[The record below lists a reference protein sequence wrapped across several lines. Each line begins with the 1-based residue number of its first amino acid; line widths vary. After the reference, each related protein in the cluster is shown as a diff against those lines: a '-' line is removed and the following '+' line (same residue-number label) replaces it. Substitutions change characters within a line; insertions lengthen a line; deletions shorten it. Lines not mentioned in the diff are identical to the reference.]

1 LGRVTTTHRAVVQ
14 LLRRAGFGATAS
26 EVEVATAAGYSGT
39 VDRIIAD
46 LSATDAGAD
55 AVPAPALG
63 SALEYELQLHQA
75 RRSGDTATA
84 YEIERQLAI
93 QRRAMIGGWLARM
106 VSSTR
111 PVREKLTFLLHG
123 HFPVALSKVIYP
135 DLMARQIALLRAQG
149 AGNFADLTQAVATD
163 PAMLLWLDAASNKA
177 ADPNENFARELME
190 RFAMGIGSYREAD
203 VRSAAYCFTGW
214 RIDLAQGGYV
224 FDRAYHSSVT
234 QMVLG
239 APVTTGQ
246 EVVALV
252 TSTPASHRFVPAALW
267 SHLAYPVA
275 PTDHVVDMLSAAY
288 APSLSMTDLLRAI
301 FEHPAF
307 VSTTAAT
314 GLVKQPVEWLVGA
327 LRSFAV
333 TPGQVMTYQ
342 DFLLET
348 LAGMGQIPCNPPSVG
363 GWAQNQYW
371 LSTSAALA
379 RWRCAH
385 AMASLVDL
393 TAVADAP
400 ASARVETLGSVLGV
414 PSWSPTT
421 LSVLRQAGGDPALLT
436 TLALVS
442 PDYVTN

>member
-1 LGRVTTTHRAVVQ
+1 MGRVTTTHRAVVQ

-203 VRSAAYCFTGW
+203 VRSAAY
-214 RIDLAQGGYV
+214 
-224 FDRAYHSSVT
+224 
-234 QMVLG
+234 
-239 APVTTGQ
+239 
-246 EVVALV
+246 
-252 TSTPASHRFVPAALW
+252 
-267 SHLAYPVA
+267 
-275 PTDHVVDMLSAAY
+275 
-288 APSLSMTDLLRAI
+288 
-301 FEHPAF
+301 
-307 VSTTAAT
+307 
-314 GLVKQPVEWLVGA
+314 
-327 LRSFAV
+327 
-333 TPGQVMTYQ
+333 
-342 DFLLET
+342 
-348 LAGMGQIPCNPPSVG
+348 
-363 GWAQNQYW
+363 
-371 LSTSAALA
+371 
-379 RWRCAH
+379 
-385 AMASLVDL
+385 
-393 TAVADAP
+393 
-400 ASARVETLGSVLGV
+400 
-414 PSWSPTT
+414 
-421 LSVLRQAGGDPALLT
+421 
-436 TLALVS
+436 
-442 PDYVTN
+442 

>member
-1 LGRVTTTHRAVVQ
+1 MTTHHAVVQ

-26 EVEVATAAGYSGT
+26 EVEEATAAGYATT

-46 LSATDAGAD
+46 LATTDTGAD
-55 AVPAPALG
+55 GVSAPPLG
-63 SALEYELQLHQA
+63 SALEYEIQLRQA
-75 RRSGDTATA
+75 RRSGDTATTRTV
-84 YEIERQLAI
+84 ERQLAI
-93 QRRAMIGGWLARM
+93 QRRAFIGGWLARM
-106 VSSTR
+106 VASTR

-123 HFPVALSKVIYP
+123 HFPVALSKVSYP

-149 AGNFADLTQAVATD
+149 AGSFADLTQAVAID
-163 PAMLLWLDAASNKA
+163 PAMLLWLDAASNVA

-190 RFAMGIGSYREAD
+190 RFTMGIGTYREAD
-203 VRSAAYCFTGW
+203 VRAAAYCFTGW

-224 FDRAYHSSVT
+224 FDPALHSSVT
-234 QMVLG
+234 QTVLG
-239 APVTTGQ
+239 SPVTTGQ

-252 TSTPASHRFVPAALW
+252 TSTPASHRFVSAALW

-275 PTDHVVDMLSAAY
+275 PSDHVVDQLSAAY
-288 APSLSMTDLLRAI
+288 APSLSMTDLLRAV

-307 VSTTAAT
+307 VSTTATT

-333 TPGQVMTYQ
+333 TADQVLANQ
-342 DFLLET
+342 DFLLKT

-379 RWRCAH
+379 RWKCAH
-385 AMASLVDL
+385 VMASLVDL

-400 ASARVETLGSVLGV
+400 ARVRIETLGSILGV
-414 PSWSPTT
+414 PAWSPTT
-421 LSVLRQAGGDPALLT
+421 VSVLRQAGGDPALLA

>member
-1 LGRVTTTHRAVVQ
+1 MTTHRPVVQ
-14 LLRRAGFGATAS
+14 LLRRAGFGATAP
-26 EVEVATAAGYSGT
+26 EVEAATAAGYAAT

-46 LSATDAGAD
+46 LSAADAGAD
-55 AVPAPALG
+55 AVPPPVLG
-63 SALEYELQLHQA
+63 SALEYERQLRQA
-75 RRSGDTATA
+75 RRSGDTATEN
-84 YEIERQLAI
+84 EIERQLAI
-93 QRRAMIGGWLARM
+93 QRRALIGGWLARM
-106 VSSTR
+106 VASTR

-123 HFPVALSKVIYP
+123 HFPIALSKVNYP
-135 DLMARQIALLRAQG
+135 DLMARQISLLRAQG
-149 AGNFADLTQAVATD
+149 AGSFADLTQAVATD
-163 PAMLLWLDAASNKA
+163 PAMLLWLDAASNVA

-190 RFAMGIGSYREAD
+190 RFTMGIGTYREAD
-203 VRSAAYCFTGW
+203 VRAAAYCFTGW
-214 RIDLAQGGYV
+214 RIDLARGGYV
-224 FDRAYHSSVT
+224 FDSALHSSVT
-234 QMVLG
+234 QTVLG
-239 APVTTGQ
+239 APVTTGE

-252 TSTPASHRFVPAALW
+252 TSTPASHRFVSAALW

-275 PTDHVVDMLSAAY
+275 PSDHVVDQLSAAY
-288 APSLSMTDLLRAI
+288 APSLSMTDLLRAV

-307 VSTTAAT
+307 VSTTAAH

-327 LRSFAV
+327 LRSFDV
-333 TPGQVMTYQ
+333 TPDQVTAHQ

-385 AMASLVDL
+385 TLASSVDL

-400 ASARVETLGSVLGV
+400 ASTRIDILGSVLGV
-414 PSWSPTT
+414 PSWSSTT
-421 LSVLRQAGGDPALLT
+421 VSVLRQAGGDPALLT

>member
-1 LGRVTTTHRAVVQ
+1 MTTTNRAITQ

-26 EVEVATAAGYSGT
+26 EVEVATAAGYDAT

-46 LSATDAGAD
+46 LSGPDVGAD
-55 AVPAPALG
+55 AVPAPVLG
-63 SALEYELQLHQA
+63 SALEYELELRRA
-75 RRSGDTATA
+75 RLTGDTVTPR
-84 YEIERQLAI
+84 EIERQLAV
-93 QRRAMIGGWLARM
+93 QRRALKGGWLARM
-106 VSSTR
+106 VASTH

-135 DLMARQIALLRAQG
+135 DLLARQIALLRDQG
-149 AGNFADLTQAVATD
+149 GGSFADLTQAVAID
-163 PAMLLWLDAASNKA
+163 PAMLVWLDAASNKA

-190 RFAMGIGSYREAD
+190 RFTMGIGTYREAD

-214 RIDLAQGGYV
+214 RIDLDHGGYV
-224 FDRAYHSSVT
+224 FDPARHSSVT

-239 APVTTGQ
+239 KPVTTGP

-252 TSTPASHRFVPAALW
+252 TSTPASHRFVAAAMW

-275 PTDHVVDMLSAAY
+275 PADHVVDRLSAAY
-288 APSLSMTDLLRAI
+288 APSLSMTDLLRAV

-307 VSTTAAT
+307 VSSAAAN
-314 GLVKQPVEWLVGA
+314 GLIKQPVEWLVGA

-333 TPGQVMTYQ
+333 TAEQVIKHQ
-342 DFLLET
+342 DFLLQT

-379 RWRCAH
+379 RWRFAH
-385 AMASLVDL
+385 AMVNAVDL
-393 TAVADAP
+393 SPVADAP
-400 ASARVETLGSVLGV
+400 ASTRIETLASVLGV
-414 PSWSPTT
+414 PSWSPNTK
-421 LSVLRQAGGDPALLT
+421 SVLRKAGGDPALLT